1 MVENLNLEE
10 MQDNDK
16 PKEAF
21 EQLEELQ
28 KAGFGQDVT
37 PFYRNKMQPALL
49 NLAPEYQ
56 EFFTPGNTTYQKM
69 LLGLLPIGYK
79 NGVEPIVNG
88 MKNHITKLT
97 DECSKLKEK
106 VELEDK

>member
-10 MQDNDK
+10 MQDNNK

-37 PFYRNKMQPALL
+37 PFYKNKMQPALL

-69 LLGLLPIGYK
+69 LLGVEPIGYRD
-79 NGVEPIVNG
+79 GVEPIL
-88 MKNHITKLT
+88 I
-97 DECSKLKEK
+97 
-106 VELEDK
+106 